1 MMEWIFWPTRVS
13 YANDPVGTVLVG
25 AVALLFGVG
34 LGARLPRGKLRT
46 ALWGLPLFPLA
57 AELLASP
64 AYSREDWFLSVRLAF
79 ALDGLAAMALAL
91 WLGYALGTLF
101 RREMPRQKGKRG
113 EAGCCFFPAWP
124 WRRWDSGCGGGRRMP
139 AGCWSPGK
147 PRSMTPRR
155 STWPTSA
162 SAGRRL

>member
-1 MMEWIFWPTRVS
+1 MEWIFWPTRVS

-34 LGARLPRGKLRT
+34 LGARLPWGKLRT

-64 AYSREDWFLSVRLAF
+64 AYSREDWFLPVRLAF
-79 ALDGLAAMALAL
+79 VLDGLAAMALAL

-101 RREMPRQKGKRG
+101 RRG
-113 EAGCCFFPAWP
+113 E
-124 WRRWDSGCGGGRRMP
+124 D
-139 AGCWSPGK
+139 
-147 PRSMTPRR
+147 
-155 STWPTSA
+155 
-162 SAGRRL
+162 AGRMLESWKTEVYDPTEEYLAHLRFGGTAFMIVGALTALAALLD

>member
-64 AYSREDWFLSVRLAF
+64 AYSREDWFLPVRLAF
-79 ALDGLAAMALAL
+79 VLDGLAAMALAL

-101 RREMPRQKGKRG
+101 RRG
-113 EAGCCFFPAWP
+113 E
-124 WRRWDSGCGGGRRMP
+124 D
-139 AGCWSPGK
+139 
-147 PRSMTPRR
+147 
-155 STWPTSA
+155 
-162 SAGRRL
+162 AGRMLESWNTEVYDPTEEYLAHLRFGGTAFMIVGALTALAALLD

>member
-13 YANDPVGTVLVG
+13 YANDSVGTVLVG

-64 AYSREDWFLSVRLAF
+64 AYSREDWFLPVRLAF
-79 ALDGLAAMALAL
+79 VLDGLAAMALAL

-101 RREMPRQKGKRG
+101 RRG
-113 EAGCCFFPAWP
+113 E
-124 WRRWDSGCGGGRRMP
+124 D
-139 AGCWSPGK
+139 
-147 PRSMTPRR
+147 
-155 STWPTSA
+155 
-162 SAGRRL
+162 AGRMLESWKTEVYDPTEEYLAHLRFGGTAFMIVGALTALAALLD

>member
-25 AVALLFGVG
+25 AVALLFSVG

-64 AYSREDWFLSVRLAF
+64 AYSREDWFLPVRLAF
-79 ALDGLAAMALAL
+79 VLDGLAAMALAL

-101 RREMPRQKGKRG
+101 RRG
-113 EAGCCFFPAWP
+113 E
-124 WRRWDSGCGGGRRMP
+124 D
-139 AGCWSPGK
+139 
-147 PRSMTPRR
+147 
-155 STWPTSA
+155 
-162 SAGRRL
+162 AGRMLESWKTELYDPTEESLAHLRSGGTAVMIVGALTALAALLD

>member
-64 AYSREDWFLSVRLAF
+64 AYSREDWFLPIRLAF
-79 ALDGLAAMALAL
+79 VLDGLAAMALAL

-101 RREMPRQKGKRG
+101 RRG
-113 EAGCCFFPAWP
+113 E
-124 WRRWDSGCGGGRRMP
+124 D
-139 AGCWSPGK
+139 
-147 PRSMTPRR
+147 
-155 STWPTSA
+155 
-162 SAGRRL
+162 AGRMLESWKTEVYDPTEEYLAHLRFGGTAFMIVGALTALAALLD

>member
-34 LGARLPRGKLRT
+34 LGARLPRGKLRA

-79 ALDGLAAMALAL
+79 MLDGLAAMALAL

-101 RREMPRQKGKRG
+101 RRG
-113 EAGCCFFPAWP
+113 EDAAAEGE
-124 WRRWDSGCGGGRRMP
+124 GR
-139 AGCWSPGK
+139 
-147 PRSMTPRR
+147 
-155 STWPTSA
+155 
-162 SAGRRL
+162 

>member
-64 AYSREDWFLSVRLAF
+64 AYSREDWFLPVWLSFV
-79 ALDGLAAMALAL
+79 LDGLAAMALAL

-101 RREMPRQKGKRG
+101 RRGNAATEEETR
-113 EAGCCFFPAWP
+113 
-124 WRRWDSGCGGGRRMP
+124 
-139 AGCWSPGK
+139 
-147 PRSMTPRR
+147 
-155 STWPTSA
+155 
-162 SAGRRL
+162 

>member
-25 AVALLFGVG
+25 AVALLFSVG

-64 AYSREDWFLSVRLAF
+64 AYSREDWFLPVRLAF
-79 ALDGLAAMALAL
+79 VLDGLAAMALAL
-91 WLGYALGTLF
+91 WLGYARGTLF
-101 RREMPRQKGKRG
+101 RRG
-113 EAGCCFFPAWP
+113 E
-124 WRRWDSGCGGGRRMP
+124 D
-139 AGCWSPGK
+139 
-147 PRSMTPRR
+147 
-155 STWPTSA
+155 
-162 SAGRRL
+162 AGRMLESWKTEVYDPTEEYLAHLRFGGTAFMIVGALTALAALLD

>member
-1 MMEWIFWPTRVS
+1 MEWIFWPTRVS

-34 LGARLPRGKLRT
+34 LGARLPGGKLRT

-64 AYSREDWFLSVRLAF
+64 AYSREDWFLPVRLAF
-79 ALDGLAAMALAL
+79 VLDGLAAMALAL

-101 RREMPRQKGKRG
+101 RRG
-113 EAGCCFFPAWP
+113 E
-124 WRRWDSGCGGGRRMP
+124 D
-139 AGCWSPGK
+139 
-147 PRSMTPRR
+147 
-155 STWPTSA
+155 
-162 SAGRRL
+162 AGRMLESWKTEVYDPTEEYLAHLRFGGTAFMIVGALTALAALLD

>member
-64 AYSREDWFLSVRLAF
+64 AYSREDWFLPVRLAF
-79 ALDGLAAMALAL
+79 VLDGLAAMALAL

-101 RREMPRQKGKRG
+101 RRG
-113 EAGCCFFPAWP
+113 E
-124 WRRWDSGCGGGRRMP
+124 D
-139 AGCWSPGK
+139 
-147 PRSMTPRR
+147 
-155 STWPTSA
+155 
-162 SAGRRL
+162 AGRMLESWKTEVYDPTEEYLAHLRFGGMAFMIVGALTALAALLD

>member
-64 AYSREDWFLSVRLAF
+64 AYSREDWFLPVRLAF
-79 ALDGLAAMALAL
+79 VLDGLAAMALAL

-101 RREMPRQKGKRG
+101 RRG
-113 EAGCCFFPAWP
+113 E
-124 WRRWDSGCGGGRRMP
+124 D
-139 AGCWSPGK
+139 
-147 PRSMTPRR
+147 
-155 STWPTSA
+155 
-162 SAGRRL
+162 AGRMLESWKTEVYDPTEEYLAHLRFGGTAFMIVGALTALAALLD

>member
-64 AYSREDWFLSVRLAF
+64 AYSREDWFLPVRLAF
-79 ALDGLAAMALAL
+79 VLGGLAAMALAL

-101 RREMPRQKGKRG
+101 RRG
-113 EAGCCFFPAWP
+113 E
-124 WRRWDSGCGGGRRMP
+124 D
-139 AGCWSPGK
+139 
-147 PRSMTPRR
+147 
-155 STWPTSA
+155 
-162 SAGRRL
+162 AGRMLESWKTEVYDPTEEYLAHLRFGGTAFMIVGALTALAALLD

>member
-25 AVALLFGVG
+25 AVALLFSVG

-64 AYSREDWFLSVRLAF
+64 AYSREDWFLPVRLAF
-79 ALDGLAAMALAL
+79 VLDGLAAMALAL

-101 RREMPRQKGKRG
+101 RRG
-113 EAGCCFFPAWP
+113 E
-124 WRRWDSGCGGGRRMP
+124 D
-139 AGCWSPGK
+139 
-147 PRSMTPRR
+147 
-155 STWPTSA
+155 
-162 SAGRRL
+162 AGRMLESWKTEVYDPTEEYLAHLRFGGTAFLIVGALTALAALLD

>member
-101 RREMPRQKGKRG
+101 RRG
-113 EAGCCFFPAWP
+113 E
-124 WRRWDSGCGGGRRMP
+124 D
-139 AGCWSPGK
+139 
-147 PRSMTPRR
+147 
-155 STWPTSA
+155 
-162 SAGRRL
+162 AGRMLESWKTEVYDPTEEYLAHLRFGGTAFMIVGALTALAALLD

>member
-64 AYSREDWFLSVRLAF
+64 AYSREDWFLPVRLAF
-79 ALDGLAAMALAL
+79 VLDGLAAMALAL

-101 RREMPRQKGKRG
+101 RRG
-113 EAGCCFFPAWP
+113 E
-124 WRRWDSGCGGGRRMP
+124 D
-139 AGCWSPGK
+139 
-147 PRSMTPRR
+147 
-155 STWPTSA
+155 
-162 SAGRRL
+162 AGRMLESWKTEVYDPTEEYLAHLRFGGTAFMIVGALTALATLLD

>member
-25 AVALLFGVG
+25 AVALLFSVG

-64 AYSREDWFLSVRLAF
+64 AYSREDWFLPVRLAF
-79 ALDGLAAMALAL
+79 VLDGLAAMALAL

-101 RREMPRQKGKRG
+101 RRG
-113 EAGCCFFPAWP
+113 E
-124 WRRWDSGCGGGRRMP
+124 D
-139 AGCWSPGK
+139 
-147 PRSMTPRR
+147 
-155 STWPTSA
+155 
-162 SAGRRL
+162 AGRMLESWKTEVYDPTEEYLAHLRFGGTAFMIVGALTALAALLD

>member
-25 AVALLFGVG
+25 AVALIFGVG
-34 LGARLPRGKLRT
+34 LGTRLPQGKFRA

-64 AYSREDWFLSVRLAF
+64 AYSREDWFLPVWLAF
-79 ALDGLAAMALAL
+79 VLDGLAAMALAL

-101 RREMPRQKGKRG
+101 RREKTGDLAK
-113 EAGCCFFPAWP
+113 
-124 WRRWDSGCGGGRRMP
+124 
-139 AGCWSPGK
+139 
-147 PRSMTPRR
+147 
-155 STWPTSA
+155 
-162 SAGRRL
+162 

>member
-1 MMEWIFWPTRVS
+1 MEWIFWPTRVS

-64 AYSREDWFLSVRLAF
+64 AYSREDWFLPVRLAF
-79 ALDGLAAMALAL
+79 VLDGLAAMALAL

-101 RREMPRQKGKRG
+101 RRG
-113 EAGCCFFPAWP
+113 E
-124 WRRWDSGCGGGRRMP
+124 D
-139 AGCWSPGK
+139 
-147 PRSMTPRR
+147 
-155 STWPTSA
+155 
-162 SAGRRL
+162 AGRMLESWKTEVYDPTEEYLAHLRFGGTAFMIVGALTALAALLD

>member
-64 AYSREDWFLSVRLAF
+64 AYSREDWFLPVRLAF

-91 WLGYALGTLF
+91 WLGYVLGGLF
-101 RREMPRQKGKRG
+101 RR
-113 EAGCCFFPAWP
+113 
-124 WRRWDSGCGGGRRMP
+124 
-139 AGCWSPGK
+139 K
-147 PRSMTPRR
+147 PR
-155 STWPTSA
+155 A
-162 SAGRRL
+162 AA

>member
-34 LGARLPRGKLRT
+34 LGARLPWGKLRT

-64 AYSREDWFLSVRLAF
+64 AYSREDWFLPVRLAF
-79 ALDGLAAMALAL
+79 VLDGLAAMALAL

-101 RREMPRQKGKRG
+101 RRG
-113 EAGCCFFPAWP
+113 E
-124 WRRWDSGCGGGRRMP
+124 D
-139 AGCWSPGK
+139 
-147 PRSMTPRR
+147 
-155 STWPTSA
+155 
-162 SAGRRL
+162 AGRMLESWKTEVYDPTEEYLAHLRFGGTAFMIVGALTSLAALLD

>member
-34 LGARLPRGKLRT
+34 LGVRLPRGKLRT

-64 AYSREDWFLSVRLAF
+64 AYSREDWFLPVRLAF
-79 ALDGLAAMALAL
+79 VLDGLAAMALAL

-101 RREMPRQKGKRG
+101 RRG
-113 EAGCCFFPAWP
+113 E
-124 WRRWDSGCGGGRRMP
+124 D
-139 AGCWSPGK
+139 
-147 PRSMTPRR
+147 
-155 STWPTSA
+155 
-162 SAGRRL
+162 AGRMLESWKTEVYDPTEEYLAHLRFGGTAFMIVGALTALAALLD

>member
-46 ALWGLPLFPLA
+46 ALWGLPLSPLA

-64 AYSREDWFLSVRLAF
+64 AYSREDWFLPVRLAF
-79 ALDGLAAMALAL
+79 VLDGLAAMALAL

-101 RREMPRQKGKRG
+101 RRG
-113 EAGCCFFPAWP
+113 E
-124 WRRWDSGCGGGRRMP
+124 D
-139 AGCWSPGK
+139 
-147 PRSMTPRR
+147 
-155 STWPTSA
+155 
-162 SAGRRL
+162 AGRMLESWKTEVYDPTEEYLAHLRFGGTAFMIVGALTALAALLD

>member
-1 MMEWIFWPTRVS
+1 MEWIFWPTRVS

-25 AVALLFGVG
+25 AVALLFSVG

-64 AYSREDWFLSVRLAF
+64 AYSREDWFLPVRLAF
-79 ALDGLAAMALAL
+79 VLDGLAAMALAL

-101 RREMPRQKGKRG
+101 RRG
-113 EAGCCFFPAWP
+113 E
-124 WRRWDSGCGGGRRMP
+124 D
-139 AGCWSPGK
+139 
-147 PRSMTPRR
+147 
-155 STWPTSA
+155 
-162 SAGRRL
+162 AGRMLESWKTEVYDPTEEYLAHLRFGGTAFLIVGALTALAALLD

>member
-25 AVALLFGVG
+25 AVALLFSVG

-64 AYSREDWFLSVRLAF
+64 AYSREDWFLPVQLAF

-101 RREMPRQKGKRG
+101 RRG
-113 EAGCCFFPAWP
+113 E
-124 WRRWDSGCGGGRRMP
+124 D
-139 AGCWSPGK
+139 
-147 PRSMTPRR
+147 
-155 STWPTSA
+155 
-162 SAGRRL
+162 AGRMLESWKTEVYDPTEEYLAHLRFGGTAFMIVGALTALAALLD

>member
-64 AYSREDWFLSVRLAF
+64 AYSREDWFLPVRLAF
-79 ALDGLAAMALAL
+79 VLDGLAAMALAL
-91 WLGYALGTLF
+91 WLGYALGPLF
-101 RREMPRQKGKRG
+101 RRG
-113 EAGCCFFPAWP
+113 E
-124 WRRWDSGCGGGRRMP
+124 D
-139 AGCWSPGK
+139 
-147 PRSMTPRR
+147 
-155 STWPTSA
+155 
-162 SAGRRL
+162 AGRMLESWKTEVYDPTEEYLAHLRFGGTAFMIVGALTALAALLD

>member
-34 LGARLPRGKLRT
+34 LGARLPRGELRT

-64 AYSREDWFLSVRLAF
+64 AYSREDWFLPVRLAF
-79 ALDGLAAMALAL
+79 VLDGLAAMALAL

-101 RREMPRQKGKRG
+101 RRG
-113 EAGCCFFPAWP
+113 E
-124 WRRWDSGCGGGRRMP
+124 D
-139 AGCWSPGK
+139 
-147 PRSMTPRR
+147 
-155 STWPTSA
+155 
-162 SAGRRL
+162 AGRMLESWKTEVYDPTEEYLAHLRFGGTAFMIVGALTALAALLD

>member
-64 AYSREDWFLSVRLAF
+64 AYSREDWFLPVRLAF
-79 ALDGLAAMALAL
+79 VLDGLAAMALAL

-101 RREMPRQKGKRG
+101 RRG
-113 EAGCCFFPAWP
+113 E
-124 WRRWDSGCGGGRRMP
+124 D
-139 AGCWSPGK
+139 
-147 PRSMTPRR
+147 
-155 STWPTSA
+155 
-162 SAGRRL
+162 AGRMLESWKTEVYGPTEEYLAHLRFGGTAFMIVGALTALAALLD